1 MDNYPVGG
9 GIMSCKKCE
18 ESPIE
23 TYVRVDNANVMVVGC
38 EEHLRR
44 LIELIRRG
52 LDGERS

>member
-1 MDNYPVGG
+1 
-9 GIMSCKKCE
+9 MSCKKCE
-18 ESPIE
+18 ESPVK

-44 LIELIRRG
+44 LIELLIKG